1 MPHVAAFC
9 PIFPETKM
17 EIGFIGAGIMGR
29 PMALNLLKA
38 GHTLQVWTRRSESSQ
53 PLLVAGATQAE
64 SPAALAARCEI
75 VISMVGD
82 APDVEQVA
90 FGPFGIAEG
99 AEGAGRSDLIYVDM
113 STIAPSAARSIAA
126 RLAERGVTMID
137 APVSGGEVG
146 AVGATLTI
154 MAGGH
159 QAAFEQVR
167 PALERMGKMVT
178 WIGESGAGQVAKACN
193 QILTGSGIAIVAEAL
208 LFARASGV
216 DPARVR
222 EAMLG
227 GSAYSRI
234 LENHGER
241 MLERNF
247 KPGFKAW
254 MHQKDLR
261 IVMEEAGRMGLALPN
276 SAATSQLLNAAQGAG
291 MGEDDSISLLRVLEQ
306 LSGRD

>member
-1 MPHVAAFC
+1 
-9 PIFPETKM
+9 M